1 MNTKIDSRASGDKT
15 SIHGHTHT
23 SMWFHRSIKK
33 NTAFTFIYNE
43 LQIDT
48 MQNREINRLGSKEH
62 NDDHISI
69 VLVSE

>member
-1 MNTKIDSRASGDKT
+1 
-15 SIHGHTHT
+15 
-23 SMWFHRSIKK
+23 MWFHRSIKK